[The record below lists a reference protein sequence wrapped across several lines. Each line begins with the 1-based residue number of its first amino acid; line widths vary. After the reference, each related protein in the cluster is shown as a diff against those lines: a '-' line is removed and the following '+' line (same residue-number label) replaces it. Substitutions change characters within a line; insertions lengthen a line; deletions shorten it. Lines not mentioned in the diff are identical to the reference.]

1 MTNQESPPET
11 LAQADP
17 LPKINLLIMFRLG
30 LYQMGLGMMSLL
42 TLGVLNRVMIKE
54 LAIPALIAALIIAV
68 HQFMSPARVWFGQM
82 SDQRKIFNLHRS
94 GYVWIGTG
102 LLAVCSFLLVQ
113 SMWQF
118 GASVYADGEGA
129 WSAASY
135 FWAFLLAGISAAYG
149 LTLSAGSTPFAALLV
164 DISDEEERSRLIGIV
179 WSMLMVGIVI
189 GAITISKLLPA
200 PETTAEISKL
210 SLFAR
215 PDELAALQAGV
226 NRIFVIIPVLVLGL
240 AVIATVGIEPKYSR
254 FKARLQEGARV
265 EREDQITFARAFK
278 VLTNNRQTGIFF
290 GFLLLLTLGIFM
302 QDPVLEPYGGDLF
315 GMSVS
320 DTAKLNAYNGSG
332 TLISIA
338 LAGFLIVPRIG
349 KNNTAKIGCI
359 ALVVSLVMI
368 VGAGISGAPILLK
381 LAMLVFGVASGIA
394 TTGALS
400 LMLDLTAVETA
411 GTFIGAWG
419 LAQAMARGLATVL
432 GGGVLNLGKII
443 FASVNGLPAYGLV
456 FGSQVICLVMA
467 IVLLQRVNV
476 KEFQASAEEA
486 VATIMAGDLD

>member
-1 MTNQESPPET
+1 MTNEVSTPES
-11 LAQADP
+11 LAQP
-17 LPKINLLIMFRLG
+17 QPPKITLLTMFRLG

-54 LAIPALIAALIIAV
+54 LAIPALIAALIIAA

-82 SDQRKIFNLHRS
+82 SDQRRVLKMHRT
-94 GYVWIGTG
+94 GYIWIGTG
-102 LLAVCSFLLVQ
+102 FLAVCSFLLVQ

-118 GASVYADGEGA
+118 GASVYADGGGS
-129 WSAASY
+129 WSAGSY
-135 FWAFLLAGISAAYG
+135 GWAFLLAGVSAAYG

-164 DISDEEERSRLIGIV
+164 DISDDEERSRLIGVV

-189 GAITISKLLPA
+189 GAITISNLLPPA
-200 PETTAEISKL
+200 AEATTEITKL

-226 NRIFVIIPVLVLGL
+226 NRIFVIIPLVVLGL
-240 AVIATVGIEPKYSR
+240 AVIATFGIEPKYSR
-254 FKARLQEGARV
+254 FRARLEQGDRV
-265 EREDQITFARAFK
+265 EREDQITFGRAFK
-278 VLTNNRQTGIFF
+278 VLTSNRQTGIFF

-320 DTAKLNAYNGSG
+320 DTAKLNAFSGSG
-332 TLISIA
+332 TLVSIA

-349 KNNTAKIGCI
+349 KNNTAQVGCI
-359 ALVVSLVMI
+359 SLAVSLALLMV
-368 VGAGISGAPILLK
+368 SGTIGNPMLLK
-381 LAMLVFGVASGIA
+381 LVMLIFGIASGIA

-419 LAQAMARGLATVL
+419 LAQAMARGLATVF
-432 GGGVLNLGKII
+432 GGGLLNLGKGI
-443 FASVNGLPAYGLV
+443 FVDNLLTAYGLV
-456 FGSQVICLVMA
+456 FICQIMALVAA

-476 KEFQASAEEA
+476 KEFKASAEEA
-486 VATIMAGDLD
+486 IATLMAGDLD